1 MALSDTWQRLS
12 PREQRMVALAGAVV
26 AVALAWVAVWKPI
39 NADIARL
46 ARDVPRIE
54 ELAAQARAQADDI
67 AALARAAPAA
77 RAQDPLPA
85 VERVLA
91 ERGLRAAVGSLDMQD
106 GRVRMTFAMVR
117 FDALPPLLDA
127 LARTAGLLAVDV
139 VLQPRVEAG
148 FVRAEI
154 VLGTSK

>member
-1 MALSDTWQRLS
+1 MALSDSWQRFS

-26 AVALAWVAVWKPI
+26 AGAIAWIAVWRPI
-39 NADIARL
+39 DADIARL
-46 ARDVPRIE
+46 ARDVPRAE

-67 AALARAAPAA
+67 AALGRAAPAA

-85 VERVLA
+85 VERALA
-91 ERGLRAAVGSLDMQD
+91 ERGLRAAVTSLDVQD
-106 GRVRMTFAMVR
+106 GRVRLTLAMVR

-127 LARTAGLLAVDV
+127 LARTAGLVPVDV
-139 VLQPRVEAG
+139 TLQPRVEPG
-148 FVRAEI
+148 LVRAEL